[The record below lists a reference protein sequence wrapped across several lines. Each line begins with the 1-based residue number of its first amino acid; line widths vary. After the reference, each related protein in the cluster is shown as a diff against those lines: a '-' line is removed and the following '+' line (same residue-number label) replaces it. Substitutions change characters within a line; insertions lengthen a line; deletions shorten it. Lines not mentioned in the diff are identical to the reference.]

1 MKHLQM
7 CYIFDSLAEKIIG
20 KFTAP
25 NKEYAMRVFS
35 DFVNEPKNVVHDDVH
50 LLLSN
55 VYYDDFE
62 TFEDV
67 MNNVVGA
74 KVVTVAEVIKH
85 VNNSDSDS
93 KN

>member
-25 NKEYAMRVFS
+25 NEEYARRVFS
-35 DFVNEPKNVVHDDVH
+35 DFVNDSKNVVHEDVQ
-50 LLLSN
+50 LLLSTE
-55 VYYDDFE
+55 YYDEFE
-62 TFEDV
+62 TYEEV
-67 MNNVVGA
+67 MSHLVGG
-74 KVVTVAEVIKH
+74 KVVTVAEVRH